1 MRHMLMF
8 IFTVVIAGS
17 AFHAASQVTITDDQ
31 FTHNAVGRI
40 NTAAIVNANAYV
52 YCWLYGNG
60 LYCGASDGAG
70 KFASCST
77 TDPAFKR
84 LFAMM
89 KPNTTVRFF
98 WRPADGSCEA
108 VEVFASSRYLR
119 PPPSPATSKAS
130 APVFVNAGSRYAY
143 GALAVKADTP
153 NQDIGCNVQSGSTAI
168 YCTAQD
174 NAGNFVFCGT
184 DQNSVNQT
192 LADQKLALAGLNES
206 SLLYFSWDN
215 DPNTPTATCN
225 FIYVLN
231 ASYYLP

>member
-1 MRHMLMF
+1 MRR
-8 IFTVVIAGS
+8 IAHLFAGLALSLS
-17 AFHAASQVTITDDQ
+17 AFTALAQVEITDNQ
-31 FTHNAVGRI
+31 FTHAATGSI
-40 NTAAIVNANAYV
+40 NTAAIVNPNAYI

-60 LYCGASDGAG
+60 LYCGAADGTG
-70 KFASCST
+70 QFAWCST

-98 WRPADGSCEA
+98 WRPADQSCEA
-108 VEVFASSRYLR
+108 VEIFASSRYLR
-119 PPPSPATSKAS
+119 PPPSPATSKSS
-130 APVFVNAGSRYAY
+130 APVFVDAGARYAY
-143 GALAVKADTP
+143 GALAVKAATP

-174 NAGNFVFCGT
+174 NAGNFVFCSADG
-184 DQNSVNQT
+184 NSVNQT